1 MATRNYYNILGVERN
16 ASPDDI
22 KRAYRALARQWH
34 PDHNHSEQ
42 AERRFKDITEAYKT
56 LSNAEERRR
65 YDRLGPLYTSDGR
78 PPRPEEVS
86 EAVGA
91 MFSGLFRQR
100 RKARGE
106 DLRYTISLT
115 LEEVAQGIEREI
127 TVPRQVQCGTCV
139 GEGADPDGGKQQC
152 KVCGGSGKATG
163 PRLFRSSCYHCDGRG
178 FTTAKHCKT
187 CGGAGRN
194 PLNDVLKVK
203 VPAGVATG
211 QKLKLSGK
219 GNAPTRPGV
228 TGDLLVIINIAEHS
242 LFRRRGND
250 LMVDL
255 PVAYADLAL
264 GGTVEVPTLDGTTT
278 IQIPAASPPGKI
290 LRLGGRGL
298 PAVGKKSRGDLHLQ
312 LRLELPQDLS
322 PAQQSELRSWSDDL
336 SDSAHP
342 HQAEFK
348 QAMEERR

>member
-1 MATRNYYNILGVERN
+1 MATRDYYNILGVERT
-16 ASPDDI
+16 ATQDEI

-34 PDHNHSEQ
+34 PDHNRTDQ

-56 LSNAEERRR
+56 LSNVEERRR
-65 YDRLGPLYTSDGR
+65 YDRLGPLYTQDGR
-78 PPRPEEVS
+78 PPRPDEVS

-115 LEEVAQGIEREI
+115 LEEVARGLEREI
-127 TVPRQVQCGTCV
+127 TVPRQVQCSTCA
-139 GEGADPDGGKQQC
+139 GDGADPDGGHQSC

-178 FTTAKHCKT
+178 FTVSKACRT
-187 CGGAGRN
+187 CEGNGRK
-194 PLNDVLKVK
+194 PLNDTLKVK

-219 GNAPTRPGV
+219 GNAPPQPGV
-228 TGDLLVIINIAEHS
+228 TGDLLVIINIADHP

-255 PVAYADLAL
+255 PVSFPTLAL

-278 IQIPAASPPGKI
+278 IQIPAGSPPGKI
-290 LRLGGRGL
+290 LRLAGRGL
-298 PAVGKKSRGDLHLQ
+298 PAVSKAKRGDLHLQ
-312 LRLELPQDLS
+312 LRLELPTELTQAQRAELKRWSDTLQDTAH
-322 PAQQSELRSWSDDL
+322 PDQSEFR
-336 SDSAHP
+336 
-342 HQAEFK
+342 K
-348 QAMEERR
+348 AMEERR